1 MESDLNL
8 IQKIKDKN
16 DNDSIKELINR
27 HSGIYHTV
35 FSKYYKNDFKSINS
49 DISIEDKD
57 YIIYSTALTFDPSR
71 ETKFST
77 YLANETRWKCLS
89 SINKSKRKKE
99 SYIEDMEKSP
109 DPSCEDFIGDVI
121 KKEALDIFYQNVNK
135 EKDKRIGKIIDMRYN
150 TCNSKL
156 LSWKVISQEM
166 NMSIQ
171 GCINIHNKF
180 IEKYKKQ

>member
-121 KKEALDIFYQNVNK
+121 KKKLSIFFIKTSTKKKIK
-135 EKDKRIGKIIDMRYN
+135 E
-150 TCNSKL
+150 L
-156 LSWKVISQEM
+156 
-166 NMSIQ
+166 
-171 GCINIHNKF
+171 
-180 IEKYKKQ
+180 EKSLT